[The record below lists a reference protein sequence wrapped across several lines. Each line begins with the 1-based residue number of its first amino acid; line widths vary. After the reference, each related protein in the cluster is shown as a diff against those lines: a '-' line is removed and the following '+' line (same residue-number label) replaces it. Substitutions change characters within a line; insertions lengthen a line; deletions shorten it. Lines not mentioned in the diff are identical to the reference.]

1 MENEKKKIKYDPAYI
16 SYVSHGDSAAV
27 LITRDIV
34 KQIDTGGKW
43 IDVLS
48 VNGSQNYAAR
58 WDFKNFVVEIFPRI
72 TRPVY
77 PVNASETDKKYVTW
91 KTARTDIERQRN
103 KGYVGPKYRIVPKLI
118 NRGTKKKPN
127 WTYEILEV
135 KRL

>member
-16 SYVSHGDSAAV
+16 SYVNHGDSAAV

-34 KQIDTGGKW
+34 KQIDTDGKW

-48 VNGSQNYAAR
+48 VNGSHNYAAR

-77 PVNASETDKKYVTW
+77 PVNASEADRKYITW
-91 KTARTDIERQRN
+91 ETARADIARQRN
-103 KGYVGPKYRIVPKLI
+103 KGYVGLKYRVVPKLI
-118 NRGTKKKPN
+118 NRGTKEKPN
-127 WTYEILEV
+127 WTYEIREV